1 MRVHSIFLHL
11 MRSLSEYLLR
21 STLRVRPSH
30 RMFYPD
36 KKEVCCTCMQCVHKC
51 AWEDASSC
59 RGPVRAD
66 RMPMA
71 FVNVRLRAQRGPRCI
86 CSTWSCGSSEMQ

>member
-1 MRVHSIFLHL
+1 
-11 MRSLSEYLLR
+11 
-21 STLRVRPSH
+21 
-30 RMFYPD
+30 
-36 KKEVCCTCMQCVHKC
+36 MQCVHEC

-86 CSTWSCGSSEMQ
+86 CSKWSCGSREMQQANEMLEADKLPFVRVHASLNQALWRLDATWAVKGWEGGG